1 MNISIKCNVSLSK
14 KLRALINKQKFSI
27 SANNLING
35 IGTGVLNIS
44 VDDNADLSDLFNK
57 ETSIMFIPIEIIDQ
71 TMKTTQEDESANNV
85 DNRSVSNLFM
95 NNANVEEDD
104 STIIKKIGAVKP
116 PNNKM
121 ERAGAIKSQNQVIQE
136 TPEPFKITQKP
147 EVKKYITSINQLL
160 EAIKLA
166 ENKTSDV
173 DINAI
178 KNPRLKAVA
187 MEEKEKAEAIDYPA
201 FVVNHSCASLTI
213 NDLGISLMLNIP
225 YNLNNISAKRLAN
238 SKDLIAMFRSNMI
251 KLISPDEIQ
260 EYMNKVATE
269 QESFGLD
276 VYSNHKEAEA
286 AIENEFE
293 KVSFSTSSKISRKSV
308 PMAEEQELSMNDLE
322 GDTEEEKILK
332 TISSGRPLIQSNLD
346 ENNENEVIV
355 TSHRIN
361 NGSRLNERRDIT
373 AKSIEN
379 NKGIKTIRRSGIEFN

>member
-1 MNISIKCNVSLSK
+1 
-14 KLRALINKQKFSI
+14 
-27 SANNLING
+27 
-35 IGTGVLNIS
+35 
-44 VDDNADLSDLFNK
+44 
-57 ETSIMFIPIEIIDQ
+57 
-71 TMKTTQEDESANNV
+71 
-85 DNRSVSNLFM
+85 
-95 NNANVEEDD
+95 
-104 STIIKKIGAVKP
+104 
-116 PNNKM
+116 M